1 MKLRAFL
8 LFCGLLVCLPASAGL
23 FSDEDARKQIKQLE
37 ARISKLEEAD
47 KQRAQT
53 LLDMQLQLETLNTAL
68 RDMRGQNEELVHNLQ
83 DAEKR
88 QKDFYVDLDSRL
100 RRFEAAGTAAS
111 QPAASQPAAAASP
124 TPQAVIDPVAENRDY
139 EAAYALYKGNKQQAS
154 ISAFQDFLKKYSGST
169 LAPSAY
175 FWMGGAYF
183 ALKDYKNAV
192 NSYFTVAS
200 KYPSS
205 PRAPHALMGAALS
218 YQSLGDTA
226 GEKKSL
232 QQLIKNYPDSELVP
246 RAKKHLSHLK

>member
-8 LFCGLLVCLPASAGL
+8 LLCGLLVCLPASAGL

-53 LLDMQLQLETLNTAL
+53 LLDMQLQLEALNTAL

-100 RRFEAAGTAAS
+100 RRFEAAGTAA
-111 QPAASQPAAAASP
+111 ASQPAAAP
-124 TPQAVIDPVAENRDY
+124 TVQAPVVDPVAENRDY
-139 EAAYALYKGNKQQAS
+139 EAAYALFKGNKQQGS
-154 ISAFQDFLKKYSGST
+154 ITSFQEFLKKYPNST

-175 FWMGGAYF
+175 FWMAVAYYG
-183 ALKDYKNAV
+183 LKDYKNAV
-192 NSYFTVAS
+192 NSYLTVAS
-200 KYPSS
+200 KYPTS
-205 PRAPHALMGAALS
+205 PRAPSALMGAAIC
-218 YQSLGDTA
+218 YQSLNDKA
-226 GEKKSL
+226 SAKKTL

-246 RAKKHLSHLK
+246 RAKKHLSQLK

>member
-1 MKLRAFL
+1 MKLRAPL
-8 LFCGLLVCLPASAGL
+8 LLCGLLVCLPAQAGL

-37 ARISKLEEAD
+37 ARISKLEEID
-47 KQRAQT
+47 KQRNQN
-53 LLDMQLQLETLNTAL
+53 LLDLQLQVETLNTAL
-68 RDMRGQNEELVHNLQ
+68 RDLRGQNEELVHNLQ

-100 RRFEAAGTAAS
+100 RRIETA
-111 QPAASQPAAAASP
+111 PPAAAAQTAEA
-124 TPQAVIDPVAENRDY
+124 TPAAPVDPVAENRDY
-139 EAAYALYKGNKQQAS
+139 EAAYNLYKGNKQQAS
-154 ISAFQDFLKKYSGST
+154 ITAFQDFLKKYPGST

-175 FWMGGAYF
+175 FWMGGAYS

-192 NSYFTVAS
+192 NSYLTVTS
-200 KYPSS
+200 KYPTS

-218 YQSLGDTA
+218 YQSLGDAA

-246 RAKKHLSHLK
+246 RAQKHLSRLK

>member
-8 LFCGLLVCLPASAGL
+8 LLCGLLVCLPATAGL

-47 KQRAQT
+47 KQRAQS

-68 RDMRGQNEELVHNLQ
+68 RDLRGQNEELVHNLQ

-100 RRFEAAGTAAS
+100 RRFEASGA
-111 QPAASQPAAAASP
+111 AASQPAAAPP
-124 TPQAVIDPVAENRDY
+124 TAQAAIDPVAENRDY
-139 EAAYALYKGNKQQAS
+139 EAAYALFKGNKQQAS
-154 ISAFQDFLKKYSGST
+154 ITSFQEFLKKYPEST

-175 FWMGGAYF
+175 FWMAVAYYG
-183 ALKDYKNAV
+183 LKDYKNAV
-192 NSYFTVAS
+192 NSYLTVAS
-200 KYPSS
+200 KYPTS
-205 PRAPHALMGAALS
+205 PRAPSALMGAAIC
-218 YQSLGDTA
+218 YQTLNDNASA
-226 GEKKSL
+226 KKTL

-246 RAKKHLSHLK
+246 RAKKHLSQLK

>member
-8 LFCGLLVCLPASAGL
+8 LLCGLLVCLPASAGL

-68 RDMRGQNEELVHNLQ
+68 RELRGQNEELVHNLQ

-100 RRFEAAGTAAS
+100 RRFEAAGA
-111 QPAASQPAAAASP
+111 AASQPAAAP
-124 TPQAVIDPVAENRDY
+124 TTQVPVVDPVAENRDY
-139 EAAYALYKGNKQQAS
+139 EAAYALFKGNKQQAS
-154 ISAFQDFLKKYSGST
+154 ITSFQEFLKKYPDST

-175 FWMGGAYF
+175 FWMAVSYYS
-183 ALKDYKNAV
+183 LKDYKNAV
-192 NSYFTVAS
+192 NSYLTVAS
-200 KYPSS
+200 KYPTS
-205 PRAPHALMGAALS
+205 PRAPNALMGAAIS
-218 YQSLGDTA
+218 YQSLNDIA
-226 GEKKSL
+226 AAKKAL

-246 RAKKHLSHLK
+246 RAKKHLSQLK